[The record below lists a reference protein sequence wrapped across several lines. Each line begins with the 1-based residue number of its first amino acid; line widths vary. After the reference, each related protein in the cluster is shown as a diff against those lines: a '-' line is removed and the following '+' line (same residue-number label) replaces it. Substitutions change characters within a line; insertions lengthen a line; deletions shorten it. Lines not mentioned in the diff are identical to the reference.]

1 MVSSSPSAT
10 NTDFPSLETA
20 IPRGRCPVGIVATV
34 SILSVSTTEMELPF
48 SFETKARKAEAGSA
62 LSSKSVTQR
71 LPNAVLAIAD
81 MTSSP
86 LEGTVDPFSR
96 WRGRRRRN
104 SLSRDVHSSNA
115 LWRRLRVILGHHIWG
130 LQSPW
135 PCLGGG
141 PTGMNFGHGGAVLPC
156 GSLRNRGEGR
166 TRGERGSGG
175 RFWASLLIF
184 ESEEIAV
191 S

>member
-62 LSSKSVTQR
+62 PSSKSATQR

-81 MTSSP
+81 IEGSP
-86 LEGTVDPFSR
+86 EGD
-96 WRGRRRRN
+96 
-104 SLSRDVHSSNA
+104 
-115 LWRRLRVILGHHIWG
+115 
-130 LQSPW
+130 
-135 PCLGGG
+135 
-141 PTGMNFGHGGAVLPC
+141 
-156 GSLRNRGEGR
+156 GSLLPPLREKVAAKPTDEGSR
-166 TRGERGSGG
+166 SSYDLSPQPSPAR
-175 RFWASLLIF
+175 A
-184 ESEEIAV
+184 
-191 S
+191 